1 MCGLGGTQRLEDG
14 PMVISLT
21 SLPREVFYLPCD
33 RNSER
38 CLVMRADDPDNK
50 EVVLFVSELNQDV
63 DAAVTRQIDTAV
75 VTDRMGLASLA
86 HAILG
91 IAMGLYPPDE
101 REGGAVPEMNGDG
114 P

>member
-1 MCGLGGTQRLEDG
+1 
-14 PMVISLT
+14 MVISLT

-50 EVVLFVSELNQDV
+50 EVVIFISEINQDF
-63 DAAVTRQIDTAV
+63 DAAVQQQIDTAV
-75 VTDRMGLASLA
+75 VTDREGLASLA
-86 HAILG
+86 HAILAV
-91 IAMGLYPPDE
+91 AMELQPPDE
-101 REGGAVPEMNGDG
+101 REDGVLPGLNGDG

>member
-1 MCGLGGTQRLEDG
+1 MLGDG
-14 PMVISLT
+14 PKMISLT
-21 SLPREVFYLPCD
+21 SLPRVVFYLPCD

-38 CLVMRADDPDNK
+38 CLVMRADDPENK
-50 EVVLFVSELNQDV
+50 EVVLFISELNQDA
-63 DAAVTRQIDTAV
+63 DTAVARQIDTAV

-86 HAILG
+86 HAVLEV
-91 IAMGLYPPDE
+91 AMGLYPPDE

>member
-1 MCGLGGTQRLEDG
+1 
-14 PMVISLT
+14 MVISLT

-38 CLVMRADDPDNK
+38 CLVMRADDPENK

-86 HAILG
+86 HAILE
-91 IAMGLYPPDE
+91 IAMGLYPADE